1 MGNTPKTVEEWQQ
14 RMNQLQG
21 VLEAAMAE
29 LKQLTESSPYQL
41 GYAQALK
48 DQEEKEELGIEEQI
62 REIDKQ
68 APPIKRKRKSKK

>member
-29 LKQLTESSPYQL
+29 LKQLAESSPYQL
-41 GYAQALK
+41 GYAQAL
-48 DQEEKEELGIEEQI
+48 
-62 REIDKQ
+62 
-68 APPIKRKRKSKK
+68 